1 MGPICLHVIFDL
13 PQIQVRFPGFAEDA
27 SDAGRTSLGHL
38 DENAFVLV
46 RDHVSA
52 LAYFNIVNRL
62 WRLRKMG
69 RPGLEPGTNAL
80 KGRCSTD

>member
-1 MGPICLHVIFDL
+1 MGPICLHVTFDL

-38 DENAFVLV
+38 DENAFVFV

-52 LAYFNIVNRL
+52 LA
-62 WRLRKMG
+62 
-69 RPGLEPGTNAL
+69 
-80 KGRCSTD
+80 

>member
-1 MGPICLHVIFDL
+1 MGPIRLHMIFDL

-38 DENAFVLV
+38 YENALVIV

-52 LAYFNIVNRL
+52 LAYLILLIAFGACEKWV
-62 WRLRKMG
+62 G
-69 RPGLEPGTNAL
+69 RDSNPEPTP
-80 KGRCSTD
+80 